1 MSYFEYVIEVPVD
14 DKVEDK
20 TKELLSVINNVG
32 ARPFNL
38 SNYVDRDNGNETK
51 SRVFTIIAYSNIN
64 HLMAQLFYG
73 YATKVC
79 CYFKTPVHVW

>member
-1 MSYFEYVIEVPVD
+1 MSYFEYVVEVPVD

-20 TKELLSVINNVG
+20 TRELLAVINNVG
-32 ARPFNL
+32 SRPFSL
-38 SNYVDRDNGNETK
+38 SNYVDSDVNETK
-51 SRVFTIIAYSNIN
+51 TRKFTIIAYSNIN

-73 YATKVC
+73 YATKVS

>member
-1 MSYFEYVIEVPVD
+1 MSYFEYVVEVPVD

-51 SRVFTIIAYSNIN
+51 SVLRPS
-64 HLMAQLFYG
+64 
-73 YATKVC
+73 C
-79 CYFKTPVHVW
+79 D